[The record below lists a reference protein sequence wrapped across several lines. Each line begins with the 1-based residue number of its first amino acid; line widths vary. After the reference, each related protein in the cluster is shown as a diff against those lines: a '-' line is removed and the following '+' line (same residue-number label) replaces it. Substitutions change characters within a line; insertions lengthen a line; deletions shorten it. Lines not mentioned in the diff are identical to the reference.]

1 MKQLLILSGKG
12 GTGKTTVAGAFIK
25 LSASKVCADC
35 DVDAPNLHLLLGND
49 EKPKYEDF
57 YGMDKAEIE
66 QSACISCGA
75 CFDVCRFEAIEKK
88 DKYEVNPYACE
99 GCGLCVEVCPENAI
113 RMTKCKAGDLMVY
126 NEDRLFSTA
135 KLKMGNGTSGLLV
148 TEVKKRLR
156 SADSEEPL
164 AIIDGSPGI
173 GCPVIASMSGVD
185 NVLIVAEPSVSGI
198 SDMKR
203 ILDTAKVFGVKSG
216 VVTNKFD
223 TNLRKTAEIKTF
235 CEEHGIKYFGEIPF
249 DSKVVKLVNS
259 GLTAVEGVSVAGDVI
274 TGIYKSVMMWVNENS
289 EASFKVVKR

>member
-25 LSASKVCADC
+25 LSDVKAYADC
-35 DVDAPNLHLLLGND
+35 DVDAPNLHLILGKD
-49 EKPKYEDF
+49 EIPSYEDF
-57 YGMDKAEIE
+57 YGMDKAEIN
-66 QSACISCGA
+66 QTACVSCGA
-75 CFDVCRFEAIEKK
+75 CFEICRFDAI
-88 DKYEVNPYACE
+88 DKSDKFVVNPFACE
-99 GCGLCVEVCPENAI
+99 GCGLCVQVCPEKAI
-113 RMTKCKAGDLMVY
+113 NMVKCKAGDLMVY
-126 NEDRLFSTA
+126 GNKRLFSTA

-148 TEVKKRLR
+148 TEVKKKLR
-156 SADSEEPL
+156 RVETVEPL

-203 ILDTAKVFGVKSG
+203 ILDTAKVFGVKTG

-235 CEEHGIKYFGEIPF
+235 CEEHAIKYFGEIPF
-249 DSKVVKLVNS
+249 DSKVVSLVNR
-259 GLTAVEGVSVAGDVI
+259 GLTAVEGESLAGKVI
-274 TGIYKSVMMWVNENS
+274 TDIFKSVMIWVNENS
-289 EASFKVVKR
+289 DSSFKVIQR

>member
-25 LSASKVCADC
+25 LSDVKAYADC
-35 DVDAPNLHLLLGND
+35 DVDAPNLHLILGKD
-49 EKPKYEDF
+49 ETPSYEDF
-57 YGMDKAEIE
+57 YGIDKAEIN
-66 QSACISCGA
+66 QTACVSCGA
-75 CFDVCRFEAIEKK
+75 CFEICRFDAI
-88 DKYEVNPYACE
+88 DKSDKFVVNPFACE
-99 GCGLCVEVCPENAI
+99 GCGLCVQVCPEKAI
-113 RMTKCKAGDLMVY
+113 NMVKCKAGDLMVY
-126 NEDRLFSTA
+126 GNKRLFSTA

-148 TEVKKRLR
+148 TVVKKKLR
-156 SADSEEPL
+156 SVETVEPL

-203 ILDTAKVFGVKSG
+203 ILDTAKVFGVKTG

-235 CEEHGIKYFGEIPF
+235 CEEHAIKYFGEIPF
-249 DSKVVKLVNS
+249 DSKVVSLVNR
-259 GLTAVEGVSVAGDVI
+259 GLTAVEGESLAGKVI
-274 TGIYKSVMMWVNENS
+274 TDIFKSVMIWVNENS
-289 EASFKVVKR
+289 DSSFKVIQR

>member
-25 LSASKVCADC
+25 LSDVKAYADC
-35 DVDAPNLHLLLGND
+35 DVDAPNLHLILGKD
-49 EKPKYEDF
+49 ETPSYEDF
-57 YGMDKAEIE
+57 YGMDKAEIN
-66 QSACISCGA
+66 QTACVSCGA
-75 CFDVCRFEAIEKK
+75 CFEICRFDAI
-88 DKYEVNPYACE
+88 DKSDKFDVNPFACE
-99 GCGLCVEVCPENAI
+99 GCGLCVKVCPEKAI
-113 RMTKCKAGDLMVY
+113 NMVKCKAGDLMVY
-126 NEDRLFSTA
+126 GNKRLFSTA

-148 TEVKKRLR
+148 TEVKKKLR
-156 SADSEEPL
+156 SVETVEPL

-203 ILDTAKVFGVKSG
+203 ILDTAKVFGVKTG

-235 CEEHGIKYFGEIPF
+235 CEEHAIKYFGEIPF
-249 DSKVVKLVNS
+249 DSKVVSLVNR
-259 GLTAVEGVSVAGDVI
+259 GLTAVEGESLAGKVI
-274 TGIYKSVMMWVNENS
+274 TDIFKSVMIWVNENS
-289 EASFKVVKR
+289 DSSFKVIQR